1 MAISE
6 KKLKKIVNES
16 VEKVLNERNYHRLTE
31 NVLGFYISKETFD
44 EIKMGNEPD
53 VVLINHLYEE
63 LAGPDC
69 IHFVSRLI
77 IKKIRGE
84 M

>member
-16 VEKVLNERNYHRLTE
+16 VEKVLNERNYPRLTE
-31 NVLGFYISKETFD
+31 NVLGFLISKETFD

-63 LAGPDC
+63 LGGSEC